1 MNFNKKKLIVRALL
15 FLILLAIGYIFIT
28 AEKKE
33 DLRIDAKALAMQEKS
48 VEFPVQSIKIK
59 KSDLIRN
66 IKTSGTVKAFSEAD
80 IISQINGRIVK
91 SYITEGSFVKANQ
104 LLLELDDK
112 EMSLALSRAENDL
125 MKAQLEYLVL
135 KIGED
140 STKRI
145 VKKDDRIGL
154 LGEKF
159 IEAKKRYEKDEISHD
174 EYLKIRNS
182 YELALIST
190 GEKKDA
196 ALQSRSGLL
205 TALNEM
211 KRAELNMSYTKIKAP
226 FSGMVA
232 NYDLSAG
239 AYINP
244 AKIICKLVEM
254 SKLKLVVYVIESDVG
269 MLHLG
274 RLADVNIPALGD
286 KRIKGKVI
294 AISPVVDPEKKTCKV
309 EIELPNTDLQ
319 IKSGMY
325 AGSQIEG
332 EILSNRLVIPKKALL
347 VRQNRKLVFVVN
359 GNKAEWRY
367 VTTGAENDDSVEI
380 LKGLNVGDELIVEG
394 HYTLSHDALIKI
406 INKNNESDN

>member
-1 MNFNKKKLIVRALL
+1 MNFNKKKLIVRALV
-15 FLILLAIGYIFIT
+15 FLILLAVGYIFVNSD
-28 AEKKE
+28 KKE
-33 DLRIDAKALAMQEKS
+33 DLRIDAKNLAIQEKS

-66 IKTSGTVKAFSEAD
+66 IKTSGIVKAFSEAD

-91 SYITEGSFVKANQ
+91 SYITEGSFVKKNQ
-104 LLLELDDK
+104 VLLELDDR
-112 EMSLALSRAENDL
+112 EMSLELSKAENDL

-145 VKKDDRIGL
+145 VKKDDRIKL

-159 IEAKKRYEKDEISHD
+159 IEAKKRYEKDEISQD
-174 EYLKIRNS
+174 EYMKIRNN

-205 TALNEM
+205 SALNEM

-226 FSGMVA
+226 FSGMIA
-232 NYDLSAG
+232 NYDLSMG
-239 AYINP
+239 AYINS
-244 AKIICKLVEM
+244 AKIICKLVDM
-254 SKLKLVVYVIESDVG
+254 SKLKLVVNVVESDIG

-286 KRIKGKVI
+286 KRIKGKI
-294 AISPVVDPEKKTCKV
+294 MAISPVVDSEKKTCKV

-319 IKSGMY
+319 IKPGMY
-325 AGSQIEG
+325 ASSQIEG

-367 VTTGAENDDSVEI
+367 VTTGAENDDSIEI
-380 LKGLNVGDELIVEG
+380 LNGLTEGDELIVEG